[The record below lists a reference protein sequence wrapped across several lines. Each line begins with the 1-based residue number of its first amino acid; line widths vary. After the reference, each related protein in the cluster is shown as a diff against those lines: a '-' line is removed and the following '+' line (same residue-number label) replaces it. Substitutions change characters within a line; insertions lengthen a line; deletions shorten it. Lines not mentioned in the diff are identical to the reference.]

1 MCRASAN
8 EKQRVLE
15 IVTGSST
22 IKTTNGWC
30 NGNHSKVDKE
40 VNDPSLKSSGHYLFA
55 IITSPQIITNETRIV
70 NIDICI
76 SHPLPNETKL
86 KLGLDSLIGLRKSIS
101 QTPCLGYF
109 VQLAVLDALVYLKT
123 MFKIQ

>member
-22 IKTTNGWC
+22 KKTTNGWC
-30 NGNHSKVDKE
+30 NGDHSKVDKE

-76 SHPLPNETKL
+76 SRPLPNKTKL
-86 KLGLDSLIGLRKSIS
+86 KLGLDSLIGLRKSNS
-101 QTPCLGYF
+101 KTPCLWYF
-109 VQLAVLDALVYLKT
+109 VLLAFSDALVSLKT
-123 MFKIQ
+123 MFKVR